1 MKVIISGATGFVGE
15 KLVKYMLESGDHVV
29 VIVRDKGKLDQS
41 IINKVNVI
49 EAELSDYTQLDI
61 KEDDYDVFFHLAWS
75 GTSGPERGNYLTQID
90 NIRYSCDAVSLAKRI
105 GCKRFVYAGSIM
117 EYECLSDFMQNSVPP
132 INNCYSVSKYT
143 ADFMTQAIANNI
155 GIEYVG
161 IVISNIYGEGEESK
175 RFINTTIKKMI
186 KGESIELSSCEQ
198 LYDFI
203 YISDAVRAIYLVAK
217 AGMNNQRYY
226 IGSIEQIPL
235 KQYVI
240 QMKEV
245 CNSNSEL
252 LFGKI
257 KSSSKG
263 LDYSVIDSKKIYE
276 LGFKSEVSFAEGI
289 KRIGE
294 WYSGKG
300 F

>member
-41 IINKVNVI
+41 IINKVSVI
-49 EAELSDYTQLDI
+49 EAELSEYTQLDI

-117 EYECLSDFMQNSVPP
+117 EYECLSDFLQDSVPP

-143 ADFMTQAIANNI
+143 ADFMAQAVANNI

-186 KGESIELSSCEQ
+186 KDESIELSSCEQ

-203 YISDAVRAIYLVAK
+203 YISDAVRAIYLAASKGV
-217 AGMNNQRYY
+217 NNQRYY

-235 KQYVI
+235 KQFVI

-245 CNSNSEL
+245 CNSSSEL

-263 LDYSVIDSKKIYE
+263 LDYSIIDSKKIYE
-276 LGFKSEVSFAEGI
+276 LGFKSEISFTEGI
-289 KRIGE
+289 KRIWE

>member
-1 MKVIISGATGFVGE
+1 
-15 KLVKYMLESGDHVV
+15 
-29 VIVRDKGKLDQS
+29 
-41 IINKVNVI
+41 
-49 EAELSDYTQLDI
+49 
-61 KEDDYDVFFHLAWS
+61 
-75 GTSGPERGNYLTQID
+75 
-90 NIRYSCDAVSLAKRI
+90 
-105 GCKRFVYAGSIM
+105 M

-263 LDYSVIDSKKIYE
+263 LDYSVIDSKKYMN
-276 LGFKSEVSFAEGI
+276 
-289 KRIGE
+289 
-294 WYSGKG
+294 
-300 F
+300 

>member
-1 MKVIISGATGFVGE
+1 MKVIISGATGFVGK
-15 KLVKYMLESGDHVV
+15 KLVKYMVETGDQVV
-29 VIVRDKGKLDQS
+29 VIVRDKKKLEHS
-41 IINKVNVI
+41 IINKVSII
-49 EAELSDYTQLDI
+49 EAELADYSKLNI
-61 KEDDYDVFFHLAWS
+61 KEDDYDVFFHLAWN
-75 GTSGPERGNYLTQID
+75 GTSGPERGNYHAQLD
-90 NIRYSCDAVSLAKRI
+90 NIRYSCEAVALSKRI
-105 GCKRFVYAGSIM
+105 GCKRFVYAGSVM
-117 EYECLSDFMQNSVPP
+117 EYECLSDFLQGSVPP

-143 ADFMTQAIANNI
+143 ADFMAQAVANNI

-186 KGESIELSSCEQ
+186 KDESIELSSCEQ

-203 YISDAVRAIYLVAK
+203 YISDAVRAIYLAASKGV
-217 AGMNNQRYY
+217 NNQRYY
-226 IGSIEQIPL
+226 IGSIEQTPL
-235 KQYVI
+235 KQFVI

-245 CNSNSEL
+245 CNSSSEL

-263 LDYSVIDSKKIYE
+263 LDYSIIDSKKIYE
-276 LGFKSEVSFAEGI
+276 LGFKSEISFTEGI
-289 KRIGE
+289 KRIWE